1 MRCRG
6 LRGLF
11 AVAVVAAGAVKTA
24 SADAISFISQDR
36 SVAAVAGVVFGGS
49 HDLEQ
54 NTESAPDFNV
64 FDAFVSADAS
74 LPHVA
79 TAHAEATQF
88 SELSPFEISGH
99 GAVAASALDEGVDG
113 LDVVIA
119 DSALLVTFFISEAVA
134 YTAQASLFSEGTPG
148 FGAVSAGFRLTG
160 PGGDLVN
167 FVFSGGASSILAAG
181 VLQPGQYTLEA
192 GGAFSALNAPHN
204 VPSDFFGS
212 FDFRLAV
219 VPEPATAFLI
229 GAGLLA
235 LRRRR

>member
-1 MRCRG
+1 
-6 LRGLF
+6 
-11 AVAVVAAGAVKTA
+11 VVVAAGGVENAA
-24 SADAISFISQDR
+24 ADGISFVSQER
-36 SVAAVAGVVFGGS
+36 RVAAVAGVVFGAS
-49 HDLEQ
+49 QDFEEQ
-54 NTESAPDFNV
+54 TETAPDFNV
-64 FDAFVSADAS
+64 FDAFVSANAS

-79 TAHAEATQF
+79 AAHAEATQF

-99 GAVAASALDEGVDG
+99 GAVASSALDEGVNG

-119 DSALLVTFFISEAVA
+119 SSSLLVTFFINAPLE
-134 YTAQASLFSEGTPG
+134 YTAEAELSSQGTPG
-148 FGAVSAGFRLTG
+148 FGAVAAGFRLTG

-167 FVFSGGASSILAAG
+167 FVFSGGASSILATG
-181 VLQPGQYTLEA
+181 VLQPGQYTLQA
-192 GGAFSALNAPHN
+192 GGAFSAVDAPRN
-204 VPSDFFGS
+204 VASDFLGS